1 MTDTAAIRSY
11 ASDET
16 FVSTEDKKRI
26 VEPRACPECGGRL
39 VDDAEHGETTC
50 TQCGLV
56 VTERQI
62 DLGPEWRSID
72 DGEQTDASR
81 VGAPATGLLH
91 DKGLSTKISWQDVDG
106 YGQTLSSRQRKRMN
120 RLRTWDERFRTRNHS
135 ERNLMQAL
143 GEIDR
148 MASALGLS
156 KEVRETAAAI
166 YRRALAAKLLPG
178 RSIEGM
184 ATAALY
190 AAARIEG
197 TPRSIPEVTVVSR
210 IDEMEFKRTYR
221 YLTRELNLGVALATP
236 EDYVGRFASALDLPD
251 ETVQKARELLRI
263 GEEQV
268 IHVGKS
274 PTGLAAAAVYAA
286 ARLTGVKLTQ
296 DEVSA
301 VADVSTVTIRVR
313 YQELLEAAGEPR

>member
-1 MTDTAAIRSY
+1 MSDVAIRSY
-11 ASDET
+11 SSDET
-16 FVSTEDKKRI
+16 PVSTEVKKRT
-26 VEPRACPECGGRL
+26 VELLACPECGGRL
-39 VDDAEHGETTC
+39 VADAEHGETVC
-50 TQCGLV
+50 TECGLV
-56 VTERQI
+56 VAERKI
-62 DLGPEWRSID
+62 DPGPEWRNLS

-81 VGAPATGLLH
+81 VGAPATNLLH
-91 DKGLSTKISWQDVDG
+91 DKGLSTKISWQNVDG

-120 RLRTWDERFRTRNHS
+120 RLRTWDERFRTRNHG

-148 MASALGLS
+148 MASALGLG

-166 YRRALAAKLLPG
+166 YRRALEAKLLPG

-197 TPRSIPEVTVVSR
+197 SPRSIPEVAVVSR

-221 YLTRELNLGVALATP
+221 YLIRELNLGVTLATP
-236 EDYVGRFASALDLPD
+236 DDYVGRFASALSLSE
-251 ETVQKARELLRI
+251 ETVAQARALLRI
-263 GEEQV
+263 GETKNL
-268 IHVGKS
+268 HVGKS

-286 ARLTGVKLTQ
+286 ALLTNEKLTQ

-313 YQELLEAAGEPR
+313 YQELLEAAGKTA